1 MRDDQ
6 NRRTGSRSARLL
18 LWAERL
24 LLSAGAAALIWC
36 AMLVG
41 DAVIAQRSARSAL
54 ETARLAE
61 RSLGSRAVEP
71 TNARRGAPIRT
82 GDLIAALS
90 IPRVQLSAVVLHG
103 SDAHTLRRA
112 PGHVENT
119 ALPGE
124 SGNVVI
130 AGHRDSFFRPL
141 RNVQVGDDVFMDTSK
156 GSIHYQVTSL
166 RVVNP
171 RDLSVLEPTD
181 EDTLTLI
188 TCYPF
193 WVLGNAPDRFIVRA
207 TRVEEA
213 KAAELQP
220 RALPPLD
227 WVHAPVIKP
236 PAVKE
241 LVSIST
247 ETVNDETLVR
257 QAVERFRQA
266 FNAQRTSPAAGPG
279 GPLRF
284 QTCDIAVTDDRAA
297 VTCVSVPSSSDP
309 QAHTR
314 TFLLERA
321 DRWAIRSIVV
331 GNPAQDEATR

>member
-1 MRDDQ
+1 
-6 NRRTGSRSARLL
+6 

-36 AMLVG
+36 AVLVG
-41 DAVIAQRSARSAL
+41 DAVIAQRGARSAL
-54 ETARLAE
+54 ETARIAG
-61 RSLGSRAVEP
+61 RSLGPRAVETP
-71 TNARRGAPIRT
+71 ATIARRDAPIRT

-90 IPRVQLSAVVLHG
+90 IPRVQMSAVVLHG

-112 PGHVENT
+112 PGHLENT

-156 GSIHYQVTSL
+156 GSFHYQVTSL

-171 RDLSVLEPTD
+171 HDLSVLEPTD

-207 TRVEEA
+207 TRVKEA

-220 RALPPLD
+220 RTLPALD
-227 WVHAPVIKP
+227 WVHAPVIER

-241 LVSIST
+241 LVSVPT
-247 ETVNDETLVR
+247 GTVDDETLVR

-266 FNAQRTSPAAGPG
+266 FNAQRTSPNEAVPTGR
-279 GPLRF
+279 LRF
-284 QTCDIAVTDDRAA
+284 QTCEIAVTVDRAA
-297 VTCVSVPSSSDP
+297 ATCVSALSSSDR

-321 DRWAIRSIVV
+321 DQGWAIRSIVQ
-331 GNPAQDEATR
+331 GNPAQDESTR